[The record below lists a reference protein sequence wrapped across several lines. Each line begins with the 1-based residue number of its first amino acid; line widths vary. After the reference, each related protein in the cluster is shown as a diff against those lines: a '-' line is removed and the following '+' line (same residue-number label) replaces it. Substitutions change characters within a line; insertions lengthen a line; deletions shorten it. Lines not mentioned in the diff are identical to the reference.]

1 MKLFTKIFLQVACVI
16 LILSSAVFFYTSYRW
31 KNQSIQY
38 INNYEYTKFQN
49 NLLQFEEKLRLTSSQ
64 SANSDEKVRN
74 RILIYAFRQIFHDSA
89 VLYQNDEELYNG
101 TAYDFDVQGIQEQL
115 GEVEL
120 HGKWYDADTYICD
133 PLISKADGKTLLLFF
148 YSSTEST
155 TNLNYQIVTYKD
167 VSDVLESNR
176 ILFYQAGMLTLVLLL
191 LTGTILFFSLRKIM
205 APLTKLREAAVSV
218 SEGNYDIQVPAE
230 GDTELAQ
237 VGKSFRN
244 EITPGNFIFRIREF
258 EQMELEFFCKPGT
271 DLEWFAYWRQFC
283 HDWLLNL
290 GLKDENLRLRDH
302 EPEELSFY
310 SKATTDFEFLFPFGW
325 GELWGVA
332 DRTDYDLT
340 QHQNVSGKDLTYFDP
355 ETNQRYI
362 PYVVEPSLG
371 VERSVLAVLCD
382 AYDEEVVGQD
392 KNGKDDVRVVLRLHP
407 ALAPYKA
414 AILPLSKKLSEPAME
429 IYNELCKDFMLDFD
443 ETGSIGKRY
452 RREDEIGTPFCITV
466 DFDTVGDG
474 ENPGDQCVTVR
485 ERDSMEQVR
494 VPISQLKAY
503 LTEKLA
509 Y

>member
-237 VGKSFRN
+237 VGKSFNQMSSKVKEQIECLSTVNHTQRQLMGSLAHELKTPMTSILGYADTLLTVRLQRQQQERALSYISSECRRLSRLSVKMLELTGLYETGETEFVPVEVQMNQFLEDVKKLVTYRLQERN
-244 EITPGNFIFRIREF
+244 ICLEIHCNP
-258 EQMELEFFCKPGT
+258 
-271 DLEWFAYWRQFC
+271 
-283 HDWLLNL
+283 
-290 GLKDENLRLRDH
+290 ENLRKTFDPDLMMSAVTNFIDNAVKASDENSKIVLEATQNH
-302 EPEELSFY
+302 LSVQDYGKGIPEEDLKRVTEAFY
-310 SKATTDFEFLFPFGW
+310 MVDKSRSRVKGSVGLGLALCQKI
-325 GELWGVA
+325 A
-332 DRTDYDLT
+332 DIHGFQLEITSHL
-340 QHQNVSGKDLTYFDP
+340 GKGT
-355 ETNQRYI
+355 I
-362 PYVVEPSLG
+362 I
-371 VERSVLAVLCD
+371 SVLW
-382 AYDEEVVGQD
+382 
-392 KNGKDDVRVVLRLHP
+392 
-407 ALAPYKA
+407 
-414 AILPLSKKLSEPAME
+414 
-429 IYNELCKDFMLDFD
+429 
-443 ETGSIGKRY
+443 
-452 RREDEIGTPFCITV
+452 
-466 DFDTVGDG
+466 
-474 ENPGDQCVTVR
+474 
-485 ERDSMEQVR
+485 
-494 VPISQLKAY
+494 
-503 LTEKLA
+503 
-509 Y
+509 

>member
-1 MKLFTKIFLQVACVI
+1 MI

-31 KNQSIQY
+31 RNQSIQY

-89 VLYQNDEELYNG
+89 VLYQNGEELYNG

-176 ILFYQAGMLTLVLLL
+176 ILFYQAGTLTLVLLL

-237 VGKSFRN
+237 VGKSFNQMSSKVKEQIECLSTVNHTQRQLMGSLAHELKTPMTSILGYADTLLTVRLQRQQQERALSYISSECRRLSRLSVKMLELTGLYETGEAEFVPVEVQMN
-244 EITPGNFIFRIREF
+244 QFLEDVKKLVTYRLQEKKICLEIHCNP
-258 EQMELEFFCKPGT
+258 
-271 DLEWFAYWRQFC
+271 
-283 HDWLLNL
+283 
-290 GLKDENLRLRDH
+290 ENLRKTFDPDLMMSAVTNFIDNAVKASDENSKIVLEATQNH
-302 EPEELSFY
+302 LSVQDYGKGIPEEDLKRVTEAFY
-310 SKATTDFEFLFPFGW
+310 MVDKSRSRVKGSVGLGLALCQKI
-325 GELWGVA
+325 A
-332 DRTDYDLT
+332 DIHGFQLEITSHL
-340 QHQNVSGKDLTYFDP
+340 GKGT
-355 ETNQRYI
+355 I
-362 PYVVEPSLG
+362 V
-371 VERSVLAVLCD
+371 SVLW
-382 AYDEEVVGQD
+382 
-392 KNGKDDVRVVLRLHP
+392 
-407 ALAPYKA
+407 
-414 AILPLSKKLSEPAME
+414 
-429 IYNELCKDFMLDFD
+429 
-443 ETGSIGKRY
+443 
-452 RREDEIGTPFCITV
+452 
-466 DFDTVGDG
+466 
-474 ENPGDQCVTVR
+474 
-485 ERDSMEQVR
+485 
-494 VPISQLKAY
+494 
-503 LTEKLA
+503 
-509 Y
+509 

>member
-237 VGKSFRN
+237 VGKSFNQMSSKVKEQIECLSTVNHTQRQLMGSLAHELKTPMTSILGYADTLLTVRLQRQQQERALSYISSECRRLSRLSVKMLELTGLYETGEAEFVPVEVQMN
-244 EITPGNFIFRIREF
+244 QFLEDVKKLVTYRLQEKKICLEIHCN
-258 EQMELEFFCKPGT
+258 
-271 DLEWFAYWRQFC
+271 
-283 HDWLLNL
+283 
-290 GLKDENLRLRDH
+290 
-302 EPEELSFY
+302 PEELR
-310 SKATTDFEFLFPFGW
+310 KT
-325 GELWGVA
+325 
-332 DRTDYDLT
+332 
-340 QHQNVSGKDLTYFDP
+340 FDP
-355 ETNQRYI
+355 DLMMSAVTNFIDNAVKASDENSKIVLEATQNHLSVQDYGKGI
-362 PYVVEPSLG
+362 PKEDLKRVTEAFYMVDKSRSRVKGSVGLG
-371 VERSVLAVLCD
+371 LALCQKIADIHGFQLEITSHLGKGTIVSVLW
-382 AYDEEVVGQD
+382 
-392 KNGKDDVRVVLRLHP
+392 
-407 ALAPYKA
+407 
-414 AILPLSKKLSEPAME
+414 
-429 IYNELCKDFMLDFD
+429 
-443 ETGSIGKRY
+443 
-452 RREDEIGTPFCITV
+452 
-466 DFDTVGDG
+466 
-474 ENPGDQCVTVR
+474 
-485 ERDSMEQVR
+485 
-494 VPISQLKAY
+494 
-503 LTEKLA
+503 
-509 Y
+509 

>member
-167 VSDVLESNR
+167 VFDVLESNR

-237 VGKSFRN
+237 VGKSFNQMSSKVKEQIECLSTVNHTQRQLMGSLAHELKTPMTSILGYADTLLTVRLQRQQQERALSYISSECRRLSRLSVKMLELTGLYETGEAEFVPVEVQMN
-244 EITPGNFIFRIREF
+244 QFLEDVKKLVTYRLQEKKICLEIHCN
-258 EQMELEFFCKPGT
+258 
-271 DLEWFAYWRQFC
+271 
-283 HDWLLNL
+283 
-290 GLKDENLRLRDH
+290 
-302 EPEELSFY
+302 PEELR
-310 SKATTDFEFLFPFGW
+310 KT
-325 GELWGVA
+325 
-332 DRTDYDLT
+332 
-340 QHQNVSGKDLTYFDP
+340 FDP
-355 ETNQRYI
+355 DLMMSAVTNFIDNAVKASDENSKIVLEATQNHLSVQDYGKGI
-362 PYVVEPSLG
+362 PKEDLKRVTEAFYMVDKSRSRVKGSVGLG
-371 VERSVLAVLCD
+371 LALCQKIADIHGFQLEITSHLGKGTIISVLW
-382 AYDEEVVGQD
+382 
-392 KNGKDDVRVVLRLHP
+392 
-407 ALAPYKA
+407 
-414 AILPLSKKLSEPAME
+414 
-429 IYNELCKDFMLDFD
+429 
-443 ETGSIGKRY
+443 
-452 RREDEIGTPFCITV
+452 
-466 DFDTVGDG
+466 
-474 ENPGDQCVTVR
+474 
-485 ERDSMEQVR
+485 
-494 VPISQLKAY
+494 
-503 LTEKLA
+503 
-509 Y
+509 

>member
-64 SANSDEKVRN
+64 SANSDKKVRN
-74 RILIYAFRQIFHDSA
+74 RILIYAFRQIFHDNA
-89 VLYQNDEELYNG
+89 VLYQNGEELYNG

-237 VGKSFRN
+237 VGKSFNQMSSKVKEQIECLSTVNHTQRQLMGSLAHELKTPMTSILGYADTLLTVRLQRQQQERALSYISSECRRLSRLSVKMLELTGLYETGEAEFVPVEVQMN
-244 EITPGNFIFRIREF
+244 QFLEDVKKLVTYRLQEKKICLEIHCN
-258 EQMELEFFCKPGT
+258 
-271 DLEWFAYWRQFC
+271 
-283 HDWLLNL
+283 
-290 GLKDENLRLRDH
+290 
-302 EPEELSFY
+302 PEELR
-310 SKATTDFEFLFPFGW
+310 KT
-325 GELWGVA
+325 
-332 DRTDYDLT
+332 
-340 QHQNVSGKDLTYFDP
+340 FDP
-355 ETNQRYI
+355 DLMMSAVTNFIDNAVKASDENSKIVLEATQNHLSVQDYGKGI
-362 PYVVEPSLG
+362 PEEDLKRVTEAFYMVDKSRSRVKGSVGLG
-371 VERSVLAVLCD
+371 LALCQKIADIHGFQLEITSHLGKGTIVSVLW
-382 AYDEEVVGQD
+382 
-392 KNGKDDVRVVLRLHP
+392 
-407 ALAPYKA
+407 
-414 AILPLSKKLSEPAME
+414 
-429 IYNELCKDFMLDFD
+429 
-443 ETGSIGKRY
+443 
-452 RREDEIGTPFCITV
+452 
-466 DFDTVGDG
+466 
-474 ENPGDQCVTVR
+474 
-485 ERDSMEQVR
+485 
-494 VPISQLKAY
+494 
-503 LTEKLA
+503 
-509 Y
+509 

>member
-1 MKLFTKIFLQVACVI
+1 MKLFTKIFLQVACMI

-237 VGKSFRN
+237 VGKSFNQMSSKVKEQIECLSTVNHTQRQLMGSLAHELKTPMTSILGYADTLLTVRLQRQQQERALSYISSECRRLSRLSVKMLELTGLYETGEAEFVPVEVQMNQFLEDVKKLVTYRLQERN
-244 EITPGNFIFRIREF
+244 ICLEIHCN
-258 EQMELEFFCKPGT
+258 
-271 DLEWFAYWRQFC
+271 
-283 HDWLLNL
+283 
-290 GLKDENLRLRDH
+290 
-302 EPEELSFY
+302 PEELR
-310 SKATTDFEFLFPFGW
+310 KT
-325 GELWGVA
+325 
-332 DRTDYDLT
+332 
-340 QHQNVSGKDLTYFDP
+340 FDP
-355 ETNQRYI
+355 DLMMSAVTNFIDNAVKASDENSKIVLEATQNHLSVQDYGKGI
-362 PYVVEPSLG
+362 PEEDLKRVTEAFYMVDKSRSRVKGSVGLG
-371 VERSVLAVLCD
+371 LALCQKIADIHGFQLEITSHLGKGTIVSVLW
-382 AYDEEVVGQD
+382 
-392 KNGKDDVRVVLRLHP
+392 
-407 ALAPYKA
+407 
-414 AILPLSKKLSEPAME
+414 
-429 IYNELCKDFMLDFD
+429 
-443 ETGSIGKRY
+443 
-452 RREDEIGTPFCITV
+452 
-466 DFDTVGDG
+466 
-474 ENPGDQCVTVR
+474 
-485 ERDSMEQVR
+485 
-494 VPISQLKAY
+494 
-503 LTEKLA
+503 
-509 Y
+509 

>member
-1 MKLFTKIFLQVACVI
+1 MI

-176 ILFYQAGMLTLVLLL
+176 ILFYQAGTLTLVLLL

-237 VGKSFRN
+237 VGKSFNQMSSKVKEQIECLSTVNHTQRQLMGSLAHELKTPMTSILGYADTLLTVRLQRQQQERALSYISSECRRLSRLSVKMLELTGLYETGEAEFVPVEVQMN
-244 EITPGNFIFRIREF
+244 QFLEDVKKLVTYRLQEKKICLEIHCN
-258 EQMELEFFCKPGT
+258 
-271 DLEWFAYWRQFC
+271 
-283 HDWLLNL
+283 
-290 GLKDENLRLRDH
+290 
-302 EPEELSFY
+302 PEELR
-310 SKATTDFEFLFPFGW
+310 KT
-325 GELWGVA
+325 
-332 DRTDYDLT
+332 
-340 QHQNVSGKDLTYFDP
+340 FDP
-355 ETNQRYI
+355 DLMMSAVTNFIDNAVKASDENSKIVLEATQNHLSVQDYGKGI
-362 PYVVEPSLG
+362 PEEDLKRVTEAFYMVDKSRSRVKGSVGLG
-371 VERSVLAVLCD
+371 LALCQKIADIHGFQLEITSHLGKGTIVSVLW
-382 AYDEEVVGQD
+382 
-392 KNGKDDVRVVLRLHP
+392 
-407 ALAPYKA
+407 
-414 AILPLSKKLSEPAME
+414 
-429 IYNELCKDFMLDFD
+429 
-443 ETGSIGKRY
+443 
-452 RREDEIGTPFCITV
+452 
-466 DFDTVGDG
+466 
-474 ENPGDQCVTVR
+474 
-485 ERDSMEQVR
+485 
-494 VPISQLKAY
+494 
-503 LTEKLA
+503 
-509 Y
+509 

>member
-1 MKLFTKIFLQVACVI
+1 MKLFTKIFLQVACMI

-237 VGKSFRN
+237 VGKSFNQMSSKVKEQIECLSTVNHTQRQLMGSLAHELKTPMTSILGYADTLLTVRLQRQQQERALSYISSECRRLSRLSVKMLELTGLYETGEAEFVPVEVQMN
-244 EITPGNFIFRIREF
+244 QFLEDVKKLVTYRLQEKKICLEIHCN
-258 EQMELEFFCKPGT
+258 
-271 DLEWFAYWRQFC
+271 
-283 HDWLLNL
+283 
-290 GLKDENLRLRDH
+290 
-302 EPEELSFY
+302 PEELR
-310 SKATTDFEFLFPFGW
+310 KT
-325 GELWGVA
+325 
-332 DRTDYDLT
+332 
-340 QHQNVSGKDLTYFDP
+340 FDP
-355 ETNQRYI
+355 DLMMSAVTNFIDNAVKASDENSKIVLEATQNHLSVQDYGKGI
-362 PYVVEPSLG
+362 PKEDLKRVTEAFYMVDKSRSRVKGSVGLG
-371 VERSVLAVLCD
+371 LALCQKIADIHGFQLEITSHLGKGTIISVLW
-382 AYDEEVVGQD
+382 
-392 KNGKDDVRVVLRLHP
+392 
-407 ALAPYKA
+407 
-414 AILPLSKKLSEPAME
+414 
-429 IYNELCKDFMLDFD
+429 
-443 ETGSIGKRY
+443 
-452 RREDEIGTPFCITV
+452 
-466 DFDTVGDG
+466 
-474 ENPGDQCVTVR
+474 
-485 ERDSMEQVR
+485 
-494 VPISQLKAY
+494 
-503 LTEKLA
+503 
-509 Y
+509 

>member
-64 SANSDEKVRN
+64 SANSDKKVRN

-89 VLYQNDEELYNG
+89 VLYQNGEELYNG

-237 VGKSFRN
+237 VGKSFNQMSSKVKEQIECLSTVNHTQRQLMGSLAHELKTPMTSILGYADTLLTVRLQRQQQERALSYISSECRRLSRLSVKMLELTGLYETGEAEFVPVEVQMN
-244 EITPGNFIFRIREF
+244 QFLEDVKKLVTYRLQEKKICLEIHCN
-258 EQMELEFFCKPGT
+258 
-271 DLEWFAYWRQFC
+271 
-283 HDWLLNL
+283 
-290 GLKDENLRLRDH
+290 
-302 EPEELSFY
+302 PEELR
-310 SKATTDFEFLFPFGW
+310 KT
-325 GELWGVA
+325 
-332 DRTDYDLT
+332 
-340 QHQNVSGKDLTYFDP
+340 FDP
-355 ETNQRYI
+355 DLMMSAVTNFIDNAVKASDENSKIVLEATQNHLSVQDYGKGI
-362 PYVVEPSLG
+362 PEEDLKRVTEAFYMVDKSRSRVKGSVGLG
-371 VERSVLAVLCD
+371 LALCQKIADIHGFQLEITSHLGKGTIISVLW
-382 AYDEEVVGQD
+382 
-392 KNGKDDVRVVLRLHP
+392 
-407 ALAPYKA
+407 
-414 AILPLSKKLSEPAME
+414 
-429 IYNELCKDFMLDFD
+429 
-443 ETGSIGKRY
+443 
-452 RREDEIGTPFCITV
+452 
-466 DFDTVGDG
+466 
-474 ENPGDQCVTVR
+474 
-485 ERDSMEQVR
+485 
-494 VPISQLKAY
+494 
-503 LTEKLA
+503 
-509 Y
+509 

>member
-1 MKLFTKIFLQVACVI
+1 MI

-237 VGKSFRN
+237 VGKSFNQMSSKVKEQIECLSTVNHTQRQLMGSLAHELKTPMTSILGYADALLTVRLQRQQQERALSYISSECRRLSRLSVKMLELTGLYETGEAEFVPVEVQMN
-244 EITPGNFIFRIREF
+244 QFLEDVKKLVTYRLQEKKICLEIHCN
-258 EQMELEFFCKPGT
+258 
-271 DLEWFAYWRQFC
+271 
-283 HDWLLNL
+283 
-290 GLKDENLRLRDH
+290 
-302 EPEELSFY
+302 PEELR
-310 SKATTDFEFLFPFGW
+310 KT
-325 GELWGVA
+325 
-332 DRTDYDLT
+332 
-340 QHQNVSGKDLTYFDP
+340 FDP
-355 ETNQRYI
+355 DLMMSAVTNFIDNAVKASDENSKIVLEATQNHLSVQDYGKGI
-362 PYVVEPSLG
+362 PEEDLKRVTEAFYMVDKSRSRVKGSVGLG
-371 VERSVLAVLCD
+371 LALCQKIADIHGFQLEITSHLGKGTIVSVLW
-382 AYDEEVVGQD
+382 
-392 KNGKDDVRVVLRLHP
+392 
-407 ALAPYKA
+407 
-414 AILPLSKKLSEPAME
+414 
-429 IYNELCKDFMLDFD
+429 
-443 ETGSIGKRY
+443 
-452 RREDEIGTPFCITV
+452 
-466 DFDTVGDG
+466 
-474 ENPGDQCVTVR
+474 
-485 ERDSMEQVR
+485 
-494 VPISQLKAY
+494 
-503 LTEKLA
+503 
-509 Y
+509 

>member
-1 MKLFTKIFLQVACVI
+1 MKLFTKIFLQVACMI

-64 SANSDEKVRN
+64 SANSDKKVRN
-74 RILIYAFRQIFHDSA
+74 RILIYAFRQIFHDNA
-89 VLYQNDEELYNG
+89 VLYQNGEELYNG

-176 ILFYQAGMLTLVLLL
+176 ILFYQAGTLTMVLLL

-237 VGKSFRN
+237 VGKSFNQMSSKVKEQIECLSTVNHTQRQLMGSLAHELKTPMTSILGYADTLLTVRLQRQQQERALSYISSECRRLSRLSVKMLELTGLYETGEAEFVPVEVQMN
-244 EITPGNFIFRIREF
+244 QFLEDVKKLVTYRLQEKKICLEIHCN
-258 EQMELEFFCKPGT
+258 
-271 DLEWFAYWRQFC
+271 
-283 HDWLLNL
+283 
-290 GLKDENLRLRDH
+290 
-302 EPEELSFY
+302 PEELR
-310 SKATTDFEFLFPFGW
+310 KT
-325 GELWGVA
+325 
-332 DRTDYDLT
+332 
-340 QHQNVSGKDLTYFDP
+340 FDP
-355 ETNQRYI
+355 DLMMSAVTNFIDNAVKASDENSKIVLEATQNHLSVQDYGKGI
-362 PYVVEPSLG
+362 PEEDLKRVTEAFYMVDKSRSRVKGSVGLG
-371 VERSVLAVLCD
+371 LALCQKIADIHGFQLEITSHLGKGTIVSVLW
-382 AYDEEVVGQD
+382 
-392 KNGKDDVRVVLRLHP
+392 
-407 ALAPYKA
+407 
-414 AILPLSKKLSEPAME
+414 
-429 IYNELCKDFMLDFD
+429 
-443 ETGSIGKRY
+443 
-452 RREDEIGTPFCITV
+452 
-466 DFDTVGDG
+466 
-474 ENPGDQCVTVR
+474 
-485 ERDSMEQVR
+485 
-494 VPISQLKAY
+494 
-503 LTEKLA
+503 
-509 Y
+509 

>member
-237 VGKSFRN
+237 VGKSFNQMSSKVKEQIECLSTVNHTQRQLMGSLAHELKTPMTSILGYADTLLTVRLQRQQQERALSYISSECRRLSRLSVKMLELTGLYETGEAEFVPVEVQMN
-244 EITPGNFIFRIREF
+244 QFLEDVKKLVTYRLQEKKICLEIHCN
-258 EQMELEFFCKPGT
+258 
-271 DLEWFAYWRQFC
+271 
-283 HDWLLNL
+283 
-290 GLKDENLRLRDH
+290 
-302 EPEELSFY
+302 PEELR
-310 SKATTDFEFLFPFGW
+310 KT
-325 GELWGVA
+325 
-332 DRTDYDLT
+332 
-340 QHQNVSGKDLTYFDP
+340 FDP
-355 ETNQRYI
+355 DLMMSAVTNFIDNAVKASDENSKIVLEATQNHLSVQDYGKGI
-362 PYVVEPSLG
+362 PKEDLKRVTEAFYMVDKSRSRVKGSVGLG
-371 VERSVLAVLCD
+371 LALCQKIADIHGFQLEITSHLGKGTIISVLW
-382 AYDEEVVGQD
+382 
-392 KNGKDDVRVVLRLHP
+392 
-407 ALAPYKA
+407 
-414 AILPLSKKLSEPAME
+414 
-429 IYNELCKDFMLDFD
+429 
-443 ETGSIGKRY
+443 
-452 RREDEIGTPFCITV
+452 
-466 DFDTVGDG
+466 
-474 ENPGDQCVTVR
+474 
-485 ERDSMEQVR
+485 
-494 VPISQLKAY
+494 
-503 LTEKLA
+503 
-509 Y
+509 